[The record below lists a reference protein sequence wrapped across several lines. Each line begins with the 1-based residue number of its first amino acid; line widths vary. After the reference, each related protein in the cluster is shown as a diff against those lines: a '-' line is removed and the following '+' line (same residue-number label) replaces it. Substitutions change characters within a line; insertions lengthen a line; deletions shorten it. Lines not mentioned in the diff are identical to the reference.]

1 MANFFLKRTGT
12 ANKRPQPGDLL
23 SGELGLNFNTTS
35 GGLFFKTSNGDISKV
50 GPVEVGTTAPN
61 SAPAGSTGN
70 SPGEMWYDTN
80 LQQLNTYGYS
90 WWNAIDMNPPLPFD
104 LLPSLTGVHI
114 YSMKQQVT
122 SPYTPML
129 GQMTSGWTTPAWFQ
143 CRNVTDNAS
152 ANNWTMANYAPL
164 TGSTYVA
171 MRRWYDQGSGLT
183 LQAECDIIGGTVP
196 APTLRYCGQLMG
208 PTSGTDQAVRKFT
221 NVASQTGSPQTGTAC
236 WFIFQF
242 NAATSP
248 ATGRVY
254 EFASNATFVNGKNL
268 SFTRNGTTFYIDNGI
283 TRSFGEQTMDTT
295 TLGKN
300 TYLFIDRG
308 PGQATRSSINGAA
321 TLTNGVVTTSTGYV
335 NGSQAIGGIIQ
346 TSNGQN
352 WSSPIVT
359 AAWWIGDPADL
370 PPDQT
375 LLNIANSLHASI

>member
-1 MANFFLKRTGT
+1 MSTFLLKRTGT

-23 SGELGLNFNTTS
+23 SGELGLNFNATS

-50 GPVEVGTTAPN
+50 GPVEVGTTVPN

-122 SPYTPML
+122 SSYTPML

-152 ANNWTMANYAPL
+152 ANNWVMANYAPL
-164 TGSTYVA
+164 TGSTYVSLQ
-171 MRRWYDQGSGLT
+171 RWYDQASGLSV
-183 LQAECDIIGGTVP
+183 QATCDIIGGTVP

-208 PTSGTDQAVRKFT
+208 PTSGTDQANRKFT
-221 NVASQTGSPQTGTAC
+221 NVASQTGTPQTGTAC

-248 ATGRVY
+248 AAGRVY

-268 SFTRNGTTFYIDNGI
+268 SFTRNGTTFYVDNGI

-335 NGSQAIGGIIQ
+335 NGSQAIGGIIP
-346 TSNGQN
+346 TNNGQN

>member
-1 MANFFLKRTGT
+1 
-12 ANKRPQPGDLL
+12 LL
-23 SGELGLNFNTTS
+23 SGELGLNINPTS
-35 GGLFFKTSNGDISKV
+35 GGVFFKNSVGDINKV
-50 GPVEVGTTAPN
+50 GPVEVGTAAPN
-61 SAPAGSTGN
+61 FTPAGSTGN
-70 SPGEMWYDTN
+70 SPGEMWLDTS

-90 WWNAIDMNPPLPFD
+90 WWNSVDANPPLPLD

-122 SPYTPML
+122 NSYTPIL
-129 GQMTSGWTTPAWFQ
+129 SQTTSGWTTPAWFQ

-171 MRRWYDQGSGLT
+171 MLRWHDQGSGLT
-183 LQAECDIIGGTVP
+183 VQATCDIIGATVP
-196 APTLRYCGQLMG
+196 APALRYCGQLMG
-208 PTSGTDQAVRKFT
+208 PTAGTDQAIRKFT
-221 NVASQTGSPQTGTAC
+221 NVASQTGNPQTGTAC
-236 WFIFQF
+236 WFILQF

-248 ATGRVY
+248 ANGRVY
-254 EFASNATFVNGKNL
+254 EFVSSNNFFNGKNL
-268 SFTRNGTTFYIDNGI
+268 SFTRNGTTFYVDNGI
-283 TRSFGEQTMDTT
+283 TRSFGEQTMNTT

-335 NGSQAIGGIIQ
+335 NGSQAIGGPVPS
-346 TSNGQN
+346 TNAQN
-352 WSSPIVT
+352 WASPIVT
-359 AAWWIGDPADL
+359 VAWWIGDPADL